1 MIEKGEKLEVFNP
14 IGNWPNSI
22 NFVTN
27 YGVLELDFPVDIT
40 SIEKIIE
47 FGEKHAFMPTEGRLI
62 QMSYDVY
69 NGEVAQ
75 NAYGSAFMLKKDFGD
90 SSFILYLAALSFYSA
105 PNSQMFKMI

>member
-1 MIEKGEKLEVFNP
+1 LKEKGEKLEVFNP

-40 SIEKIIE
+40 SIEKIIK
-47 FGEKHAFMPTEGRLI
+47 FGEKYAFVPTEGRLI